1 MKRGFYAG
9 SFDPFTNGHLHVV
22 KKSAELFDEV
32 VVGIAINRSKK
43 RRFDRKEMKIAM
55 EEVMKSE
62 GLKNVKVVIV
72 DNLVADTAIENGCD
86 TLIRGVRNGMD
97 YAEEENIAATN
108 EEISGLDTIFIRA
121 GKLGIISSSTVMEFS
136 YYNKDVTRYVP
147 KEIYKLISIL

>member
-22 KKSAELFDEV
+22 KKSAEIFDEV

-147 KEIYKLISIL
+147 KEIYKLISM